1 MKFTRSRNM
10 SQRARS
16 VMVFGTEGELQSKNS
31 FLTNDRHMFSI
42 LTDFHPQDTWFA
54 RLGDP
59 P

>member
-1 MKFTRSRNM
+1 
-10 SQRARS
+10 
-16 VMVFGTEGELQSKNS
+16 MVFGTEGELQSKNS